1 MIEYKEKYQFAGWKN
16 CLYLSNGRIE
26 MVITT
31 DVGPRVIRL
40 GYKNQ
45 QNLFREFEDQVG
57 KTGGDGY
64 RLYGGTRFWH
74 GPEENPRCYYP
85 DNVPVKYEWDGK
97 TVRLLQD
104 VEATTGMQKEIFIT
118 MDPNKDNAG
127 IRYRI
132 HNKNL
137 WDIKFAPWILTI
149 MNLGGRAVVPHEP
162 FQTWEDNYSPVRPL
176 VLWAYTTMDD
186 PRWIW
191 GKKYIQLKQDREAN
205 TRQKLGILN
214 KLGWIAYSLGE
225 DLFIKRF
232 NFEKDVEYAD
242 YGVNSEIYTDNDI
255 FEVETLGRFA
265 PVKPGG
271 YAEHAENWNVFKSE
285 INEKEASIDSIL
297 LPLLESTDLP

>member
-40 GYKNQ
+40 GYKNK

-57 KTGGDGY
+57 KIGGDDY